1 VIDMRAIGRLP
12 KFIFTTM
19 NFDLG
24 GSSTTAMAMGVW
36 LENSPYLPLFERSA
50 IYAPSCNQNPDRR
63 NCRPGWCGS
72 LNDYDDRA
80 AD

>member
-24 GSSTTAMAMGVW
+24 GSSTTAMALGVW
-36 LENSPYLPLFERSA
+36 LESSPYLPLFERRA
-50 IYAPSCNQNPDRR
+50 IYAPPAIKTLR